1 MSFIGRVQNLVI
13 LRESDNGFYLDGGK
27 DQEILLPK
35 REIPPDVEQGD
46 EVTVFVSRDS
56 EDRIVATTRVP
67 VCQVGEYAAL
77 EVIEVHPRVGA
88 FLDWKFPKDLL
99 LPFAEQSRPVRR
111 GERVVVRVI
120 LDTKS
125 ERLIAT
131 TKLGRYLDKTP
142 ARYLAGDPVSLLV
155 LEETPLGFVAII
167 EGRHRGLLHRSD
179 LARKPRIGDT
189 LEGFVRAVKED
200 HKIDLSLDPPGRRR
214 VGDLSERILEELRA
228 ADGALPFGDASP
240 PEAIRERFGSSKKAF
255 KQAVGALYK
264 KGLIDLDPESI
275 RLRPLSKK
283 KPRS

>member
-1 MSFIGRVQNLVI
+1 MSHIGRVQTLVI

-46 EVTVFVSRDS
+46 EVSVFVSRDS
-56 EDRIVATTRVP
+56 EDRIVATTQVP
-67 VCQVGEYAAL
+67 LCQVNEYAAL
-77 EVIEVHPRVGA
+77 EVIEVHPRLGA

-120 LDTKS
+120 LDQKT
-125 ERLIAT
+125 ERLVAT

-142 ARYLAGDPVSLLV
+142 ARYLAGDPVSLLI
-155 LEETPLGFVAII
+155 LEETPLGFVAIV

-179 LARKPRIGDT
+179 LVRKLDIGEK

-200 HKIDLSLDPPGRRR
+200 FKIDLSLEPPGRKR
-214 VGDLSERILEELRA
+214 VGDLSDRILDELRES
-228 ADGALPFGDASP
+228 GGEIALGDASP
-240 PEAIRERFGSSKKAF
+240 PEEIRARFGTSKKAF

-264 KGLIDLDPESI
+264 RRLIDLNPGSI
-275 RLRPLSKK
+275 RLRPIGKNS
-283 KPRS
+283 PHS

>member
-1 MSFIGRVQNLVI
+1 MSHIGRVQTLVI

-46 EVTVFVSRDS
+46 EVSVFISRDS
-56 EDRIVATTRVP
+56 EDRIVATTRIP
-67 VCQVGEYAAL
+67 LCQVNEFAAM
-77 EVIEVHPRVGA
+77 EVLEVHPRLGA

-99 LPFAEQSRPVRR
+99 LPYAEQSRPVRK

-120 LDTKS
+120 LDPKS

-131 TKLGRYLDKTP
+131 TKLGRYLDKTA
-142 ARYLAGDPVSLLV
+142 ARYLAGDPVSLIV

-167 EGRHRGLLHRSD
+167 EGRHRGLIHRSD
-179 LARKPRIGDT
+179 LVRRLEIGER

-200 HKIDLSLDPPGRRR
+200 HKIDLTLEPPGRQR
-214 VGDLSERILEELRA
+214 VGDLSSRILDELRA
-228 ADGALPFGDASP
+228 AGGELAFGDSSP
-240 PEAIRERFGSSKKAF
+240 PDVIREHFGSSKKAF

-264 KGLIDLDPESI
+264 KGLIDLNPESI
-275 RLRPLSKK
+275 RLRSASPKS
-283 KPRS
+283 PPS